1 MKKNT
6 YFLLVSVC
14 LFFSFV
20 ADAKRASKKGYN
32 SSNIQLRSA
41 FRRVIARDY
50 HTASKSLFLLL
61 KNKKFSA
68 HKNKIRYNLA
78 LSLYNM
84 GLYLPAVEQFQIL
97 VRKKAKGY
105 VRNSLRKIALVA
117 TVLHDDAILDYSISH
132 NSLRYVSSSQKPLLN
147 YYLGEYWMRKRRYK
161 KAIKHFSM
169 VPASHSMFYKSLYNS
184 GLAYAE
190 LNQVNRAIRVFNNL
204 ESRRTNRDTDNLRV
218 SAIMG
223 RARSYYQGK
232 KWNLSADTYYQVPR
246 SSPFWHDTL
255 LEKSWAL
262 LRAGRLRS
270 ALGNFQTLHSEYYSK
285 HYQPESLLLRAIV
298 YLYICKYFEMGK
310 VLDLF
315 KSIYYPVYT
324 RVNELTKQRHSFK
337 SHYQSLVLSVGPHKG
352 SRSVDY
358 PMVVSRRILR
368 EADFAAQHQYIKG
381 VKKQRDMIYN
391 LSSSWRRSQV
401 GHYTSSLI
409 KKELFK
415 AQQTAGQI
423 AMRHL
428 KGIRNE
434 LRDFFNQEK
443 YLRYELLRNKRG
455 FLKKKIAQK
464 TVGKVSIEQFD
475 RSFYIQNGYE
485 YWPFKG
491 GEYWLDELGNYHYVG
506 MESCK

>member
-1 MKKNT
+1 MKKIV
-6 YFLLVSVC
+6 YFLLLSSC
-14 LFFSFV
+14 LFYGFHV
-20 ADAKRASKKGYN
+20 DAKKSGRKKYNN
-32 SSNIQLRSA
+32 SSIKMRSA
-41 FRRVIARDY
+41 LRKVVARDY
-50 HTASKSLFLLL
+50 HTASQSLFVLLQDRNL
-61 KNKKFSA
+61 LARKNE
-68 HKNKIRYNLA
+68 IRYNLA
-78 LSLYNM
+78 LSLYNL
-84 GLYLPAVEQFQIL
+84 GLYLPAVEQFQVL
-97 VRKKAKGY
+97 VRQKAKGY
-105 VRNSLRKIALVA
+105 VAKSLRKITLAAAALN
-117 TVLHDDAILDYSISH
+117 DDTILNYSISR
-132 NSLRYVSSSQKPLLN
+132 NGLRYVPSTQKAAVN
-147 YYLGEYWMRKRRYK
+147 YYYGEYWMRKRRYK

-169 VPASHSMFYKSLYNS
+169 VPTSHSLFYKSLYNS

-190 LNQVNRAIRVFNNL
+190 LNQVDRALRVFTNL
-204 ESRRTNRDTDNLRV
+204 ENRRSNRVTDNLRV
-218 SAIMG
+218 AAIMG

-232 KWNLSADTYYQVPR
+232 KWNLSADIYYQIPKN
-246 SSPFWHDTL
+246 SPFWHDTL
-255 LEKSWAL
+255 LERSWAL

-270 ALGNFQTLHSEYYSK
+270 ALGNFQTLHSAYYSK
-285 HYQPESLLLRAIV
+285 HYQPESLLLRSIV

-324 RVNELTKQRHSFK
+324 RVSDLTKQRHSFK
-337 SHYQSLVLSVGPHKG
+337 SHYQSLVLSVGPH
-352 SRSVDY
+352 SSSLSVNY
-358 PMVVSRRILR
+358 PLVLSRRILR

-381 VKKQRDMIYN
+381 LKKQRDLVY
-391 LSSSWRRSQV
+391 SFHRAWKQSQLGRYV
-401 GHYTSSLI
+401 NSVI
-409 KKELFK
+409 KKELLR
-415 AQQTAGQI
+415 AQMAAGQMAI
-423 AMRHL
+423 KHL

-506 MESCK
+506 MDSCR